1 MCLAIAENP
10 SFWLRGG
17 RTGLVT
23 AAVLKHAK
31 GANSAAAFDK
41 LAELVCNP
49 EWKVLLVEPEEK
61 PDADAEP
68 ENAQKKKKKAALTK
82 KYISPIEKPVHNF
95 QHTLFLAF
103 LLISLFLFVLCF
115 ADS

>member
-10 SFWLRGG
+10 KFWLRGG

-31 GANSAAAFDK
+31 GSNSTNAFDN

-49 EWKVLLVEPEEK
+49 DWKVLLVEPEDK
-61 PDADAEP
+61 PEVDAEP

-82 KYISPIEKPVHNF
+82 KYISPIEKPVNSFLNF
-95 QHTLFLAF
+95 NNEFF
-103 LLISLFLFVLCF
+103 
-115 ADS
+115 